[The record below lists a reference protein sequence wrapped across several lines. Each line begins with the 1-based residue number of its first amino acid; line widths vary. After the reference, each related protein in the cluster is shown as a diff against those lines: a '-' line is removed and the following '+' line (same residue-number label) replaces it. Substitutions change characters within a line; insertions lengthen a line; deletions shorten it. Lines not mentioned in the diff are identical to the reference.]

1 MTDQSPLP
9 PPPAAGS
16 ATPADAAQAAIALP
30 PAPAPT
36 AHAQPPTTREQA
48 SHVLRAL
55 GAVLRWLGPQS
66 GMQGMNPRA
75 LIATTWRW
83 MLPGGPVLLPAAEA
97 PHHAAEQ
104 GGRLLALSNSYPLPS
119 WRPLARAVMVA
130 LALFVLW
137 ALFARLDEVTI
148 ATGEVVP
155 EGKVKV
161 IQHLEGG
168 IVREISVSDGMEVK
182 EGTPLMQ
189 LDLSAS
195 SLNRDELQ
203 VRLDGLMLQRARLRA
218 EVTGAASVDFPAEEA
233 ARQPTLVASE
243 NRNFDS
249 RRQALRATLNVLQ
262 DQARQKAL
270 EVQELETRQRALA
283 SNLRL
288 SRERLAMSNELMKS
302 GLTAKMEHVA
312 LQGQVEELEGQ
323 LDTVRASIPRAQA
336 GAAEAKSRIEE
347 EQARYVRTAQGELSE
362 AELNV
367 ARTRELLSQASDQQ
381 RRTQITSPIDGIVKN
396 LRANTIGGVVKGGE
410 PIMEI
415 VPLHERLQI
424 DAKLNPADR
433 GYVQVGQKATV
444 KLSAYDYTTYGG
456 LEGEVILV
464 APDTT
469 MGPDDQPFY
478 RVVVQTDRAYLGDDS
493 SKRAITAGMQATV
506 DIHTGTRTVMEYLVK
521 PVLKLRHEA
530 FRER

>member
-1 MTDQSPLP
+1 MTEQATPPSPPAGPMPPAPP
-9 PPPAAGS
+9 PPPA
-16 ATPADAAQAAIALP
+16 P
-30 PAPAPT
+30 
-36 AHAQPPTTREQA
+36 REQA
-48 SHVLRAL
+48 AHMLHSI
-55 GAVLRWLGPQS
+55 GAVLRWLGPQHRS
-66 GMQGMNPRA
+66 GTPSPRA
-75 LIATTWRW
+75 LAVALWRW
-83 MLPGGPVLLPAAEA
+83 LQPGGPVLASVGQER
-97 PHHAAEQ
+97 HHAVEQ

-119 WRPLARAVMVA
+119 WRTLARAVMT
-130 LALFVLW
+130 LIALFVLW
-137 ALFARLDEVTI
+137 ALFARLDEVAI

-168 IVREISVSDGMEVK
+168 IVRDITVTEGTEVK

-195 SLNRDELQ
+195 SINRDELQ
-203 VRLDGLMLQRARLRA
+203 VRLDGLTLQRARLHA
-218 EVTGAASVDFPAEEA
+218 EVSGAANVDFPAEEA
-233 ARQPTLVASE
+233 KRQPALVASE
-243 NRNFDS
+243 MRNFDS
-249 RRQALRATLNVLQ
+249 RRQALRATLNVLN
-262 DQARQKAL
+262 DQARQKTL
-270 EVQELETRQRALA
+270 EIQELETKQRALS

-288 SRERLAMSNELMKS
+288 ARERLAMSNELMKS

-323 LDTVRASIPRAQA
+323 LETVRASIPRAVA

-347 EQARYVRTAQGELSE
+347 EQARFVRTAQGELSE
-362 AELNV
+362 AELNG

-396 LRANTIGGVVKGGE
+396 LRANTIGGVVKPGE
-410 PIMEI
+410 AIMEI

-433 GYVQVGQKATV
+433 GYVQVGQSAMV
-444 KLSAYDYTTYGG
+444 KLSAYDYTSYGG
-456 LEGEVILV
+456 LEGKVILV

-469 MGPDDQPFY
+469 IGQDNQPYY
-478 RVVVQTDRAYLGDDS
+478 RVVVQTERAYLGDETA
-493 SKRAITAGMQATV
+493 KRTITAGMQATV
-506 DIHTGTRTVMEYLVK
+506 DIHTGSRTVMEYLVK